1 MFNSMKT
8 VRDYSLIPSNYFYIG
23 GSYPDESIDE
33 SVIDDVENAIA
44 PIKLI
49 DDDDGTIH
57 FFDIRG
63 EQ

>member
-8 VRDYSLIPSNYFYIG
+8 VRSYEQVPKNYQYIG
-23 GSYPDESIDE
+23 GSYPDGSIDE

-49 DDDDGTIH
+49 DDEDGTIH